1 MSVWGFLNRLWAGW
15 SRNGKFHSQQEQN
28 SELRIKNN
36 VYCSTYLSEWDIVPA
51 IHHVWFLQRRNIW
64 SLHLSCHFV
73 IMSEVC
79 SYEVLQ
85 WPTEVKIAT
94 CKIWAEWSFNKL
106 CAAVCWDV
114 TFDGILGDSI
124 FLQCLD
130 CDNSECIPYLHNIA
144 AAAGSQGTLT
154 GSDIEL
160 VTFSPWESY
169 RQFIG
174 GTFVL
179 VTDNYLEKLG
189 LLSVH
194 CWLVFTYVVVIN
206 GSATSKIGTYWTLL
220 IVVWCEIP
228 NSVNRNN
235 TCHDLS

>member
-1 MSVWGFLNRLWAGW
+1 MSVWGFLNRQWAGW

-79 SYEVLQ
+79 SFEVLQ

-106 CAAVCWDV
+106 CSSLLGCYFWWNFGRQHFPSVPGLWQQRMHTTFTQHCRSCRKPRYTDRFRHRTCGFFSMGIIQAIYRWD
-114 TFDGILGDSI
+114 ICLG
-124 FLQCLD
+124 
-130 CDNSECIPYLHNIA
+130 H
-144 AAAGSQGTLT
+144 G
-154 GSDIEL
+154 
-160 VTFSPWESY
+160 
-169 RQFIG
+169 
-174 GTFVL
+174 
-179 VTDNYLEKLG
+179 
-189 LLSVH
+189 
-194 CWLVFTYVVVIN
+194 
-206 GSATSKIGTYWTLL
+206 
-220 IVVWCEIP
+220 
-228 NSVNRNN
+228 
-235 TCHDLS
+235 